1 MIKRPSLPLVLFVL
15 FICFI
20 AGLASVLLRPG
31 DESNPMASLQ
41 PQANLETPLAFGDTT
56 TSPQTTILVIGVD
69 HLQAETPELEA
80 LWFVTFRL
88 PGRDIFLL
96 GIPIHAPVRFQPELR
111 LKDLFRW
118 SMDQGPDTLFMQAL
132 HDEVPLTIDVILV
145 VDEIAFAACVDY
157 MGGVTLESGTLD
169 GRQVIGVLDLVE
181 DQPTAALEV
190 QERVVQALSD
200 KAPDLG
206 ATPDLTSLLALIP
219 ENAFSSIPS
228 LNLVALINPLLPIQP
243 NSIHIELMPFDG

>member
-20 AGLASVLLRPG
+20 AGLASVLLKPG
-31 DESNPMASLQ
+31 DESNPMPSLQ
-41 PQANLETPLAFGDTT
+41 PQSGLETPLPFGDAT
-56 TSPQTTILVIGVD
+56 TSPQTTILVLGVD
-69 HLQAETPELEA
+69 HLQAEIPKLEA
-80 LWFVTFRL
+80 IWFVTFRL
-88 PGRDIFLL
+88 PGRNLFLL
-96 GIPIHAPVRFQPELR
+96 GIPIHTPVGGQSELR

-118 SMDQGPDTLFMQAL
+118 HKDQGPDTLFMQAL
-132 HDEVPLTIDVILV
+132 YDEVPLTIDVILV
-145 VDEIAFAACVDY
+145 VDEIAFAAFIDY

-190 QERVVQALSD
+190 QGRVVQALSE
-200 KAPDLG
+200 KAPNLG
-206 ATPDLTSLLALIP
+206 STPDLTPLMTLFP

-228 LNLVALINPLLPIQP
+228 LHLVSLINPLLPIQTD
-243 NSIHIELMPFDG
+243 SIHIQLMTQQ